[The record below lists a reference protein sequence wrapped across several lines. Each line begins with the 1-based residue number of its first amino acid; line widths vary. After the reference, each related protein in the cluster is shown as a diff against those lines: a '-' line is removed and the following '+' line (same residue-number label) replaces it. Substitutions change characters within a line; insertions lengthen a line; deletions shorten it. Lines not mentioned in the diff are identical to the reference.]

1 MNPEFNFSIK
11 KIDTSKDGKGD
22 FIRIN
27 KNSISAQL
35 SMLKYIDKDTK
46 QHVLF
51 LPAFEISGYGENE
64 EKALEM
70 LKFILNEVNKEIITA
85 SQKDRSTFFSR
96 LGWKQAAFKNKEFS
110 KSYIDINGNLQN
122 FNAVDNK
129 VERLTLETTEV
140 E

>member
-11 KIDTSKDGKGD
+11 KIDPSKVGNGD

-27 KNSISAQL
+27 KTKISAQL

-64 EKALEM
+64 DKALEM
-70 LKFILNEVNKEIITA
+70 LKFVLNEVNKEIIT
-85 SQKDRSTFFSR
+85 SSPKDRNSFLAS
-96 LGWKQAAFKNKEFS
+96 LGWKQATFRNKEFS
-110 KSYIDINGNLQN
+110 KAYVDINGNLQN

-129 VERLTLETTEV
+129 IERLTLETSEV
-140 E
+140 A